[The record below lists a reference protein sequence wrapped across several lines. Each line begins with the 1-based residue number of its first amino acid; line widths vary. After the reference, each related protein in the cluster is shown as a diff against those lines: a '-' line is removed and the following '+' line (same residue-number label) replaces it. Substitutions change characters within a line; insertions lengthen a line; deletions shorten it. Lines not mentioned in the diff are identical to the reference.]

1 MNEANN
7 FQIAENPPLVIPD
20 VSNCPFSIVFNE
32 DCVQGLKRFAD
43 NYFDLAIVD
52 PPYGINRL
60 EMSWTAQ
67 SNSNNGKS
75 QADSSKWASYEIKK
89 WDNERPTKE
98 YWYELKRVSKNQ
110 IVWGANYFPEFF
122 TENMGVVFW
131 DKIRSID
138 VKFSHGELAFTTF
151 GGFTRKFP
159 YNPEKY
165 NKERWHPTQKPIAL
179 YDYLLREFAKDG
191 DLILDTHLGSGSSR
205 IAANKGGFNF
215 IGFEI
220 DKEYYEKQEKRFKN
234 FTAQQRL
241 F

>member
-7 FQIAENPPLVIPD
+7 LQLPTNPPLVIPD

-32 DCVQGLKRFAD
+32 DCVQGLKRFSD

-52 PPYGINRL
+52 PPYGIGI
-60 EMSWTAQ
+60 A
-67 SNSNNGKS
+67 
-75 QADSSKWASYEIKK
+75 K
-89 WDNERPTKE
+89 WDIKPTEE
-98 YWYELKRVSKNQ
+98 YWNELWRVSKNQ
-110 IVWGANYFPEFF
+110 IVWGANYFHLPHSEAWMCWHKTAGFQRRALNGQSDF
-122 TENMGVVFW
+122 
-131 DKIRSID
+131 
-138 VKFSHGELAFTTF
+138 ELAWTSFD
-151 GGFTRKFP
+151 RKARLIP
-159 YNPEKY
+159 YTYSGNIKGLTKNRTDY
-165 NKERWHPTQKPIAL
+165 NYKPIHPTQKPIEL
-179 YDYLLREFAKDG
+179 YELLLEEYAVEG